1 MLDPAPSTA
10 PRSDGRS
17 DTQHPIGMPLSRG
30 AAWLL
35 WLRHQR
41 RPVGGPRPQIAGI
54 LVSCVM
60 WAVLALAI
68 GTVAGLLS
76 AGFLWALDHV
86 TQQYAQTPQLLWG
99 LPLIG
104 FAVGWVYHR
113 YGGAANAGTEA
124 VVAELRRPRARLPW
138 QMAPLVLLGTLVTHL
153 CGGSVGREGTAI
165 QMSAALSD
173 RWTAW
178 LGLRGWDRSTVLT
191 MGISAGFAGLFG
203 TPWAAAIFALELPA
217 ADKPKTIRRNITI
230 IPRAAAGLA
239 AALIADAV
247 CRATGVP
254 HAHYELGPVAPWG
267 LANGGLVN
275 GGLANLGWAA
285 AFGLLC
291 GIVAITYRWLH
302 ATFKELFRS
311 WISYPPLRPLCGG
324 CVVIVLVALLG
335 TTRYNGLGLPVIEQ
349 AFIEPIE
356 GTAFAWK
363 TVLTSLTLGAGF
375 KGGEVT
381 PLFFIGAAL
390 GNSAHAFFPLPLGLL
405 AGMGFV
411 AVFAGV
417 TRTPWACTLMGCEL
431 FGFQAAPFLASGC
444 FAANQTL
451 RLIKSLAN
459 ALRWR

>member
-1 MLDPAPSTA
+1 
-10 PRSDGRS
+10 
-17 DTQHPIGMPLSRG
+17 
-30 AAWLL
+30 
-35 WLRHQR
+35 
-41 RPVGGPRPQIAGI
+41 
-54 LVSCVM
+54 M
-60 WAVLALAI
+60 WAALASAI

-86 TQQYAQTPQLLWG
+86 TELHARMPQLLWG

-104 FAVGWVYHR
+104 FAVGWVYLR

-124 VVAELRRPRARLPW
+124 VVAELRRPRERLPW
-138 QMAPLVLLGTLVTHL
+138 QMAPLVLLGTLMTHL

-203 TPWAAAIFALELPA
+203 TPWAAAMFALEMPA
-217 ADKPKTIRRNITI
+217 AGTAKNTRRNIGA
-230 IPRAAAGLA
+230 IPRVIAGLA
-239 AALIADAV
+239 TAMIADAV

-254 HAHYELGPVAPWG
+254 HAHYELGPVPPWG
-267 LANGGLVN
+267 LATWGLAN
-275 GGLANLGWAA
+275 GGLANLGWAT

-302 ATFKELFRS
+302 ATSKDRFRS
-311 WISYPPLRPLCGG
+311 CISYPPLRPLCGG
-324 CVVIVLVALLG
+324 CMALVLVALLG
-335 TTRYNGLGLPVIEQ
+335 TPRYNGLGLPVIEQ

-356 GTAFAWK
+356 GTAFVWK
-363 TVLTSLTLGAGF
+363 TVLTALTLGAGF

-390 GNSAHAFFPLPLGLL
+390 GNAAHAFCPLPLGLL

-431 FGFQAAPFLASGC
+431 FGFQAAPFLASSC
-444 FAANQTL
+444 FTANQAS

-459 ALRWR
+459 SLIRR